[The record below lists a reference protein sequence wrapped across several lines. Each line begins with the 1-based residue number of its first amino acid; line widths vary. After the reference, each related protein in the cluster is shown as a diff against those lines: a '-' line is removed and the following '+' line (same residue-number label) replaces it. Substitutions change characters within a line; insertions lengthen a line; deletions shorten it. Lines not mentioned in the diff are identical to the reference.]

1 MNDKRKLLLIVPTL
15 HQGGQ
20 ERVVV
25 RSARLLADGYDVTIA
40 IFDDSE
46 IGYDTDGL
54 NIVNLNVPSA
64 SLMLFKLVNVCR
76 RSLKLRKLKESIKP
90 AISYSQ
96 GGTANIVNCL
106 SATPSEKTWTS
117 IRCFF
122 DVSDATKIRLYK
134 KHADLIVCCAHDIET
149 QIQDR
154 YHADKTATLYNPYD
168 CDEITADSKQ
178 DDLEIP
184 LPETDESGRH
194 LRYIMAMGRDDD
206 HKMYWHMLKAFKLV
220 QVVMPETRLVI
231 LGAGEFESYKRM
243 IRGLGLDD
251 EVIFTGPQSN
261 PFKYLARGEVMWMT
275 SRIEGFPNALVE
287 GMALGLVPVST
298 NCPSGPA
305 EILTA
310 GGSVESCGETFEQ
323 MEDSNELKVI
333 YGEYGVLTP
342 AMTYERDMDFA
353 HITEEHFNL
362 AEVMVE
368 LLRNPERMSHYHEA
382 AAKRAREFAYS
393 EYHERFDELAK
404 GSYAQDS
411 VSH

>member
-1 MNDKRKLLLIVPTL
+1 MSDRRKLLLIVPTL

-25 RSARLLADGYDVTIA
+25 RSARLLADEYDVTIV
-40 IFDDSE
+40 IFDDSD

-64 SLMLFKLVNVCR
+64 SLSLFKLINVCR
-76 RSLKLRKLKESIKP
+76 RMVKMRRLKAGLRP
-90 AISYSQ
+90 DISYSQ

-106 SATPSEKTWTS
+106 SSSPSEKTWTS

-134 KHADLIVCCAHDIET
+134 KRADLIVCCAHDIET
-149 QIQDR
+149 QIRDR

-168 CDEITADSKQ
+168 CDEIVADSGQ
-178 DDLEIP
+178 GDPDID
-184 LPETDESGRH
+184 LPETDRLGRH
-194 LRYIMAMGRDDD
+194 IRYIMAMGRDDD
-206 HKMYWHMLKAFKLV
+206 HKMYWHMLKAFKLI
-220 QVVMPETRLVI
+220 QVVIPETRLVI

-261 PFKYLARGEVMWMT
+261 PFKYLKRGEVMWMT

-305 EILTA
+305 EILTD
-310 GGSVESCGETFEQ
+310 GGSVESCAEAFEQ
-323 MEDSNELKVI
+323 MEGNDDLKAI

-342 AMTYERDMDFA
+342 AMTYDRDMDFA

-368 LLRNPERMSHYHEA
+368 LLRDPEKMNRYHEA
-382 AAKRAREFAYS
+382 AAKRARDFGYD
-393 EYHERFDELAK
+393 EYHTRFDELVK
-404 GSYAQDS
+404 GSYAQDT

>member
-1 MNDKRKLLLIVPTL
+1 MSDKRKLLLIVPTL

-25 RSARLLADGYDVTIA
+25 RSARLLADEYEVTIA

-46 IGYDTDGL
+46 IGYDIDGL
-54 NIVNLNVPSA
+54 EIVNLDVPSA
-64 SLMLFKLVNVCR
+64 SFMLFKLINVCR
-76 RSLKLRKLKESIKP
+76 RSVKLRRLKERLRP
-90 AISYSQ
+90 DISYSQ

-106 SATPSEKTWTS
+106 SSTPSEKTWTS

-122 DVSDATKIRLYK
+122 DVSDSSKIRLYK
-134 KHADLIVCCAHDIET
+134 NRADLIVCCAHDIET
-149 QIQDR
+149 QIRKR
-154 YHADKTATLYNPYD
+154 YHAEQTATLYNLYD
-168 CDEITADSKQ
+168 CDEIAADSMQ
-178 DDLEIP
+178 DDLEIS
-184 LPETDESGRH
+184 LPETDASGRH
-194 LRYIMAMGRDDD
+194 LRYIMAMGREDD

-220 QVVMPETRLVI
+220 QVVIPETRLVI

-243 IRGLGLDD
+243 VRGLGLDD
-251 EVIFTGPQSN
+251 EVIFTGPQNN
-261 PFKYLARGEVMWMT
+261 PFKYLKRGEVMWMT

-287 GMALGLVPVST
+287 GMALGLVAVST

-310 GGSVESCGETFEQ
+310 GGDVESCAETFEQ
-323 MEDSNELKVI
+323 MEDTDDLKAI

-368 LLRNPERMSHYHEA
+368 LLRDPEKMKRYREA
-382 AAKRAREFAYS
+382 AVKRARDFGYS
-393 EYHERFDELAK
+393 EYHMKFDELVKGAYAK
-404 GSYAQDS
+404 DT